1 MSVITIFSDF
11 GAPKIKSDTVS
22 TVSPFISHEVMG
34 PDAIFTAIYMTF
46 TVLGICNLR
55 MISSKQ
61 EDVHRLHANNT
72 PSYIRDLSIHGVK
85 YP

>member
-1 MSVITIFSDF
+1 MDSDRF
-11 GAPKIKSDTVS
+11 A
-22 TVSPFISHEVMG
+22 
-34 PDAIFTAIYMTF
+34 F
-46 TVLGICNLR
+46 TVLGICNLG

-72 PSYIRDLSIHGVK
+72 SSYIRDLSIHGVK